1 MKRIAVVITL
11 VSVLALVL
19 AACAPQPAATPC
31 PPCPEGGECPECAP
45 CEEAECPDCPAVECP
60 ECPEAGAITTDFGGR
75 EIVIAE
81 DNLYPPFSY
90 LDAETGEPIGFD
102 YDFWR
107 EVCDRLNCTPVFVEA
122 AWEGLFEAIA
132 AGEYDMGEG
141 GVTINV
147 LRGQNMDYTLPFIE
161 YGQVIMTLADD
172 DRFPDE
178 ETLVASDATIGT
190 QIATTNEATAIK
202 LVGEDR
208 VVSFETYDMPVVALL
223 AGDVDVV
230 IIDEVA
236 GIGFINENPG
246 QLKNAFSVSTGEML
260 AFPAPPLSEWT
271 TPINYTMQQMFA
283 DGTMDEICVKWF
295 LRPCTPAE

>member
-1 MKRIAVVITL
+1 V
-11 VSVLALVL
+11 
-19 AACAPQPAATPC
+19 Q
-31 PPCPEGGECPECAP
+31 
-45 CEEAECPDCPAVECP
+45 
-60 ECPEAGAITTDFGGR
+60 TDLGGR
-75 EIVIAE
+75 EILIAE
-81 DNLYPPFSY
+81 DNAYPPFSY
-90 LDAETGEPIGFD
+90 LDAETAEPIGFD

-132 AGEYDMGEG
+132 AGEYDVGEG
-141 GVTINV
+141 GITIDV
-147 LRGQNMDYTLPFIE
+147 ARGQSMDYTLPFIQ
-161 YGQVIMTLADD
+161 YGQVIMALAGD

-178 ETLVASDATIGT
+178 ATLVASEAIIGT

-202 LVGEDR
+202 MVGEDR

-236 GIGFINENPG
+236 GIGFIGENPG
-246 QLKNAFSVSTGEML
+246 LMEIVFSVTSGEML
-260 AFPAPPLSEWT
+260 AFPMSPLNEFT

-283 DGTMDEICVKWF
+283 DGTMDQICEKWF
-295 LRPCTPAE
+295 LRPCTPPL